1 VELGGEVIERTL
13 APGETVRVHPGHVG
27 MFEETVNFG
36 ITTLRGVSNIFFG
49 GDGLF
54 LAELTGPGRIWL
66 QTLTLPNLAHALA
79 PYMGGRGG
87 DGGQSVETA
96 AEIGVA
102 GAVLK
107 SFFSR

>member
-1 VELGGEVIERTL
+1 
-13 APGETVRVHPGHVG
+13 
-27 MFEETVNFG
+27 MFEESVNFT
-36 ITTLRGVSNIFFG
+36 ITTLRGIRNVFFG

-79 PYMGGRGG
+79 PYMSGGG
-87 DGGQSVETA
+87 DGGGQSIETA
-96 AEIGVA
+96 AELGVA